1 MSRAQARSYKSRND
15 LLFVGACLQA
25 TTDTQSYAVRGTTN
39 IGPHVKHPLLLIQ
52 TGEAPEAIHARFGGF
67 ADWFRKAMRLEP
79 AQMRVARVDAGESL
93 PNPREVA
100 GAVITGS
107 AAMVTERADWSERT
121 AGWIRDAVDA
131 QTPLFGVCYGH
142 QLMAHALGGTVG
154 WLPRGREIGT
164 QTVTRAGK
172 ADGGWM
178 DGLPV
183 SFAAH
188 TTHRQSVLV
197 PPPGAEVLASSELD
211 PNQLLRYAPHAF
223 SAQFHPEFS
232 AAAMRAYIVA
242 RTDALREEGLDPVA
256 LEADVRETEAAR
268 ALLERFAHG
277 ALASSGVRAFESQ
290 PLS

>member
-1 MSRAQARSYKSRND
+1 M
-15 LLFVGACLQA
+15 
-25 TTDTQSYAVRGTTN
+25 
-39 IGPHVKHPLLLIQ
+39 IHPLLLVQ
-52 TGEAPEAIHARFGGF
+52 TGDAPEAIRARFGGF
-67 ADWFRKAMRLEP
+67 ADWFREAMRLEP
-79 AQMRVARVDAGESL
+79 AQMLIVRVDANQPL

-107 AAMVTERADWSERT
+107 AAMVTERAAWSERT

-154 WLPRGREIGT
+154 WLPHGREIGT
-164 QTVTRAGK
+164 QTVTRSGK
-172 ADGGWM
+172 TDGGWM
-178 DGLPV
+178 DGLPA

-197 PPPGAEVLASSELD
+197 PPPGTEVLARSELD

-223 SAQFHPEFS
+223 STQFHPEFT
-232 AAAMRAYIVA
+232 AAAMRAYIAA
-242 RTDALREEGLDPVA
+242 RTDALREEGLDPA
-256 LEADVRETEAAR
+256 MLEADVHETEAAR
-268 ALLERFAHG
+268 ALLERFAHK
-277 ALASSGVRAFESQ
+277 ALAGGEVQAFESK